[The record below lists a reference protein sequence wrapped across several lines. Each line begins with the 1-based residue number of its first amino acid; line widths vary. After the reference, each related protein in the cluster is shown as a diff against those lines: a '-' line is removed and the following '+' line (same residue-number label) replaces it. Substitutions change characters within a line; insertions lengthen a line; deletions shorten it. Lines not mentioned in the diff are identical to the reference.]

1 MDGKVGYIFF
11 LFEEEFCSPH
21 FKERTGVDMEFATS
35 RTSISSEWRN
45 CNRAGRQIFLILA
58 AVVCGE
64 VVQPCGVDGRG
75 PGGAG
80 GTFLDP
86 SFVPPS
92 CGFAAAALRHRSM
105 DDMDMA
111 FVRASALSS
120 TFAFVDQI
128 GQFIVG

>member
-1 MDGKVGYIFF
+1 
-11 LFEEEFCSPH
+11 
-21 FKERTGVDMEFATS
+21 MEFATS
-35 RTSISSEWRN
+35 RTSGSSERRN
-45 CNRAGRQIFLILA
+45 FRREGRQIFLILS

-92 CGFAAAALRHRSM
+92 CGFAAAALRPRSM